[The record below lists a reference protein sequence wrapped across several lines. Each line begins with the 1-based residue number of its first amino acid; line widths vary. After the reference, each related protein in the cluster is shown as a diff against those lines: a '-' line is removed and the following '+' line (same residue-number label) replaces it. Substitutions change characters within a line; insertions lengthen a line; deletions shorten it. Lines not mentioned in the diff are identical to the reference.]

1 MKTKALLR
9 KLSTF
14 FPKKLAEAYDYP
26 GLQVGKL
33 KEDTNTVLLCLDF
46 DEDVL
51 NYILNNKLESQ
62 IDLIITHHPFIF
74 GNKKDILANDNNK
87 NYLYHK
93 MEELNIPIY
102 SFHTNFDSGKNGMN
116 DALVEKLGLIN
127 THRLISEPMA
137 CGGEL
142 PHEMD
147 IKEFAKYALE
157 KLNVD
162 YGLLLNY
169 GNKTI
174 KSAAIIGGGGWR
186 GFKAAQLESYDIFI
200 SGDIPHHGRR
210 DVVAN
215 KYNYLDLPHEV
226 ENIFMEQMKK
236 ILLSFD
242 NSINVSCLYQEQFP
256 EVICK

>member
-147 IKEFAKYALE
+147 INLMLIMAYF
-157 KLNVD
+157 
-162 YGLLLNY
+162 
-169 GNKTI
+169 
-174 KSAAIIGGGGWR
+174 
-186 GFKAAQLESYDIFI
+186 
-200 SGDIPHHGRR
+200 
-210 DVVAN
+210 
-215 KYNYLDLPHEV
+215 
-226 ENIFMEQMKK
+226 
-236 ILLSFD
+236 
-242 NSINVSCLYQEQFP
+242 
-256 EVICK
+256 

>member
-33 KEDTNTVLLCLDF
+33 KEDTNNVLLCLDF

-102 SFHTNFDSGKNGMN
+102 SFHTN
-116 DALVEKLGLIN
+116 
-127 THRLISEPMA
+127 
-137 CGGEL
+137 
-142 PHEMD
+142 
-147 IKEFAKYALE
+147 
-157 KLNVD
+157 
-162 YGLLLNY
+162 
-169 GNKTI
+169 
-174 KSAAIIGGGGWR
+174 
-186 GFKAAQLESYDIFI
+186 
-200 SGDIPHHGRR
+200 
-210 DVVAN
+210 
-215 KYNYLDLPHEV
+215 
-226 ENIFMEQMKK
+226 
-236 ILLSFD
+236 ILTMF
-242 NSINVSCLYQEQFP
+242 
-256 EVICK
+256 

>member
-1 MKTKALLR
+1 MKTRALLT
-9 KLSTF
+9 KLSKL
-14 FPKKLAEAYDYP
+14 FPKKIAEVYDFP
-26 GLQVGKL
+26 GLQVSKL
-33 KEDTNTVLLCLDF
+33 KEETNTILLCLDF

-51 NYILNNKLESQ
+51 NYILKNNLENKL
-62 IDLIITHHPFIF
+62 DLIITHHPFIF
-74 GNKKDILANDNNK
+74 GKKKEILANDNIK

-102 SFHTNFDSGKNGMN
+102 SFHTNFDSGVNGMN
-116 DALVEKLGLIN
+116 DALINKLELSN
-127 THRLISEPMA
+127 PHRLISEPMA
-137 CGGEL
+137 CGGDL
-142 PHEMD
+142 PYEMTVE
-147 IKEFAKYALE
+147 EFAKYVLD
-157 KLNVD
+157 KLDVD

-169 GNKTI
+169 GSKVI
-174 KSAAIIGGGGWR
+174 KNAAIIGGGGWR
-186 GFKAAQLESYDIFI
+186 SFKAAQLESYDIFI

-242 NSINVSCLYQEQFP
+242 SSINVISLYQEQFP
-256 EVICK
+256 KVICK

>member
-1 MKTKALLR
+1 MKTKALLT
-9 KLSTF
+9 KLSKL
-14 FPKKLAEAYDYP
+14 FPKKIAESYDYP
-26 GLQVGKL
+26 GLQVSRL
-33 KEDTNTVLLCLDF
+33 KDETNNILLCLDF
-46 DEDVL
+46 DEEVL
-51 NYILNNKLESQ
+51 NYILDNKLENK
-62 IDLIITHHPFIF
+62 IDLVITHHPFIF
-74 GNKKDILANDNNK
+74 GKRKDILANDNIK
-87 NYLYHK
+87 SYLYHK
-93 MEELNIPIY
+93 MNELSIPIY
-102 SFHTNFDSGKNGMN
+102 SFHTNFDSGKSGMN
-116 DALVEKLGLIN
+116 DALAEKLGLIN
-127 THRLISEPMA
+127 SHRLISEPMA

-142 PHEMD
+142 PYEMSA
-147 IKEFAKYALE
+147 KEFSKYVLD

-169 GNKTI
+169 GSKTI

-186 GFKAAQLESYDIFI
+186 SFKAAQLESYDIFI

-236 ILLSFD
+236 ILSSFD
-242 NSINVSCLYQEQFP
+242 NSINVVCLYQEQFP

>member
-33 KEDTNTVLLCLDF
+33 KEDTNNVLLCLDF

-127 THRLISEPMA
+127 THRLLSETMA

-200 SGDIPHHGRR
+200 SGEDNGLARR
-210 DVVAN
+210 
-215 KYNYLDLPHEV
+215 LLHTC
-226 ENIFMEQMKK
+226 EQGSCHDGARSCRKG
-236 ILLSFD
+236 LH
-242 NSINVSCLYQEQFP
+242 NVSRIPDSPIGNHRYSGTFQG
-256 EVICK
+256 I